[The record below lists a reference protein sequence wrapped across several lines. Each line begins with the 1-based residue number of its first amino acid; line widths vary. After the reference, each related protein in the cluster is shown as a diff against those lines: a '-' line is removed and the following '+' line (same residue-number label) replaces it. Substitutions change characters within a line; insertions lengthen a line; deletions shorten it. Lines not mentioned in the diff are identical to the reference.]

1 MQESGLT
8 SAVPT
13 DRCLLVAVSQ
23 WPPYVMGNFP
33 DYTGASIDIFKVIQ
47 KKLGF
52 CYEFMRPPDGLWG
65 APLRNGSWFGMMGMM
80 QRKEADMAIGPFGVT
95 LSRSSVADF
104 SVPILS
110 TDHTIFYPRPLV
122 EPDLLGFT
130 KAFTLTVWAA
140 VLASLVVVTAAALI
154 CHFISPPRGKR
165 EPVEGAE
172 DVSALTSHPAPHD
185 RLSWLWG
192 YMVLLG
198 QVLLKRKSGAGE
210 RVVVAVWLL
219 ASLILAVVYKSNL
232 KALLI
237 VPKVRI
243 PFDSLEELVT
253 QDEMKWNFPKGS
265 IVQSFFEAAYAE
277 NATSTMGL
285 GWAGH
290 YNLLLLPRS
299 SIPSALSGVAGLL
312 TRHSSIYMMAQD
324 FSQRGLC
331 RLAITRG
338 GFMAVQYSM
347 AFPLNSSLRPVVD
360 QLIYHMGEFGL
371 LDKYLRADI
380 SNTTHCLQPPG
391 REDYRS
397 DRKLAIGDFLG
408 VFSLYAAGVVGSVV
422 VFLVEVVSDHWWR
435 CARKVS
441 WLQPST
447 GLGSGGR
454 RSRTRHLHL
463 VGAINGGGPDW
474 LRRSLWVKFFTIVTA
489 TSILVGPTVRI
500 DVSRPVTK
508 SVLLSRSSNQEFLK
522 VILFIIDFPFVV
534 APRGYTSRYCSANI
548 VRVFQ
553 EFLADFAYSE
563 VFETAAALFQS
574 YLISSLRHLV
584 MAAQPQVDDGAH
596 DFYQHNATVCYN
608 CTFLELARTQ
618 GPRLLGHQNTG
629 ASSSRPSEH
638 KGLVFSAI
646 RTQGPRFLGHQN
658 TRASSSRPSEHR
670 GLVFSATEH
679 RGLVFSAIRTQG
691 PLFRPLEH
699 WYLLFLAILGR
710 RPHLPGHQRTM
721 TTLYGQRSKR
731 TSSPLVVRSQGPPLC
746 GQQNT

>member
-154 CHFISPPRGKR
+154 CHFISPPR
-165 EPVEGAE
+165 
-172 DVSALTSHPAPHD
+172 
-185 RLSWLWG
+185 LSWLWG

-299 SIPSALSGVAGLL
+299 SIPSALSGV
-312 TRHSSIYMMAQD
+312 
-324 FSQRGLC
+324 
-331 RLAITRG
+331 
-338 GFMAVQYSM
+338 
-347 AFPLNSSLRPVVD
+347 
-360 QLIYHMGEFGL
+360 
-371 LDKYLRADI
+371 
-380 SNTTHCLQPPG
+380 
-391 REDYRS
+391 
-397 DRKLAIGDFLG
+397 
-408 VFSLYAAGVVGSVV
+408 
-422 VFLVEVVSDHWWR
+422 
-435 CARKVS
+435 
-441 WLQPST
+441 
-447 GLGSGGR
+447 
-454 RSRTRHLHL
+454 
-463 VGAINGGGPDW
+463 
-474 LRRSLWVKFFTIVTA
+474 
-489 TSILVGPTVRI
+489 
-500 DVSRPVTK
+500 
-508 SVLLSRSSNQEFLK
+508 
-522 VILFIIDFPFVV
+522 
-534 APRGYTSRYCSANI
+534 
-548 VRVFQ
+548 
-553 EFLADFAYSE
+553 
-563 VFETAAALFQS
+563 
-574 YLISSLRHLV
+574 
-584 MAAQPQVDDGAH
+584 
-596 DFYQHNATVCYN
+596 
-608 CTFLELARTQ
+608 
-618 GPRLLGHQNTG
+618 
-629 ASSSRPSEH
+629 
-638 KGLVFSAI
+638 
-646 RTQGPRFLGHQN
+646 
-658 TRASSSRPSEHR
+658 
-670 GLVFSATEH
+670 
-679 RGLVFSAIRTQG
+679 
-691 PLFRPLEH
+691 
-699 WYLLFLAILGR
+699 
-710 RPHLPGHQRTM
+710 
-721 TTLYGQRSKR
+721 
-731 TSSPLVVRSQGPPLC
+731 
-746 GQQNT
+746 